1 MSLFCSWV
9 ESKKTISE
17 ISESAGIGARTL
29 RRWFVPFLGEPP
41 KPVECGVR
49 TRVLVLDAT
58 SIEAHAC
65 VMLIAGDADRSSPV
79 SWSAA
84 ARESFG
90 AWCPFL
96 AGLRRSDMIPTYVVC
111 DGQRGLLNA
120 IHEVWPSTRI
130 QRCLIHVTRQAR
142 AWLTLRPKTIAGV
155 QLLGIVRDLT
165 SIRTRRQK
173 RRWIRRFRRW
183 QRRHATFLKER
194 TQGDAHWWYTHRKLR
209 ATRSLIANAMPDL
222 FRFVTDPTV
231 PRTSNHVEGGLNA
244 RIKEL
249 LRCHRGLSTQK
260 KFALAAW
267 YLYLRQG
274 RKPTRNVH

>member
-1 MSLFCSWV
+1 LFLSWV
-9 ESKKTISE
+9 ESKKTLSE
-17 ISESAGIGARTL
+17 ISETVGINARTL
-29 RRWFVPFLGEPP
+29 RRWFVPFLNEPP
-41 KPVECGVR
+41 RPVECGRCV
-49 TRVLVLDAT
+49 RVLVLDAT
-58 SIEAHAC
+58 SITARVC

-79 SWSAA
+79 SWDPTV
-84 ARESFG
+84 RESSG
-90 AWCPFL
+90 AWFPFL
-96 AGLRRSDMIPTYVVC
+96 AGLRRSDMNPTYVIC
-111 DGQRGLLNA
+111 DGQRGLIRA
-120 IHEVWPSTRI
+120 IHEVWPSARI

-142 AWLTLRPKTIAGV
+142 AWLTMRPKTIAGV
-155 QLLGIVRDLT
+155 QLLSIVHDVT

-183 QRRHATFLKER
+183 QRSHAVFLNER
-194 TQGDAHWWYTHRKLR
+194 TQGDAYWWYTHRKLR
-209 ATRSLIANAMPDL
+209 ATQSLIANAIPDL

-260 KFALAAW
+260 KLALAAW